1 MEVFGATTGAIVGI
15 VVVVVGLA
23 TSSSGTEISFEY
35 PGSESPAVL
44 VATTA

>member
-1 MEVFGATTGAIVGI
+1 VEVFGTTTGAIVGI

>member
-1 MEVFGATTGAIVGI
+1 MEVFGATTGGTVGM

-23 TSSSGTEISFEY
+23 TWSSGTEISFEY
-35 PGSESPAVL
+35 PGAESPAVL

>member
-1 MEVFGATTGAIVGI
+1 MEVFGATTGGTVGM

-35 PGSESPAVL
+35 PGAESPAVL